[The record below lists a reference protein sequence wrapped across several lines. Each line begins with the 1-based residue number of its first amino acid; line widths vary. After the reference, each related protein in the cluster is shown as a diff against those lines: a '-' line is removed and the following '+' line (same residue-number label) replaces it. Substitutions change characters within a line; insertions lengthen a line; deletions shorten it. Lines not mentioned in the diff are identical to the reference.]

1 MFFLTFRIPIIIY
14 SFEVSIFIHLILILF
29 RLTIVSQVNPHF
41 RIFSNNYSS
50 KKSTT
55 EANY

>member
-29 RLTIVSQVNPHF
+29 RLTIVSQVNPAHLKF
-41 RIFSNNYSS
+41 SGDIFIS
-50 KKSTT
+50 
-55 EANY
+55 